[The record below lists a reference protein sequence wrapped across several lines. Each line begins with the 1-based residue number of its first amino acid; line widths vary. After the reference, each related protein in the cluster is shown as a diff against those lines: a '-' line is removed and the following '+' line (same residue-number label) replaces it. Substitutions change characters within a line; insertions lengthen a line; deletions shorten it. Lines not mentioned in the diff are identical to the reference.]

1 MTWLLERVN
10 ELASGEVAH
19 LSKAT
24 LDSAASIA
32 EDFAM
37 MRPILDT
44 LLLSPVMPVQ
54 RSEGMQRSEGFCRA
68 LSAPLEQTT
77 EVRGSYLQPCCA
89 SRHAA
94 PAISSSFYAVYEA
107 TEVTGDAVYLCAC
120 TGLSQASAVLQ
131 ALSCRDA
138 ESGPGSFASHRA
150 DTMGIDLQ
158 P

>member
-10 ELASGEVAH
+10 ELASGEVTH

-24 LDSAASIA
+24 LDGAASIA

-77 EVRGSYLQPCCA
+77 EVRQTVLCSPVVSPDMLHQHLTVLLCMVQGDRGH
-89 SRHAA
+89 SRQRR
-94 PAISSSFYAVYEA
+94 SLRMCWSEA
-107 TEVTGDAVYLCAC
+107 NFV
-120 TGLSQASAVLQ
+120 SAV
-131 ALSCRDA
+131 SA
-138 ESGPGSFASHRA
+138 E
-150 DTMGIDLQ
+150 Q